1 MRPGEVR
8 GNSPQVIRGT
18 GKVGD
23 IALMQLAWWEAKA
36 DEWPVYFAVSGT
48 GDSIHMHC
56 GNCAASIVK
65 LQKDQE
71 PYILPFANLTS
82 QLVAHLRNRHREIE
96 ENGI

>member
-36 DEWPVYFAVSGT
+36 DEWSVYFDVTPVDG
-48 GDSIHMHC
+48 SIHMYC
-56 GNCAASIVK
+56 GECTASIVK
-65 LQKDQE
+65 LQKGQDS
-71 PYILPFANLTS
+71 YMTPFSNLTS
-82 QLVAHLRNRHREIE
+82 QLVSHLRNRHREIE